1 MNRLIRFAGAMAISL
16 ACSMAWA
23 QAPSKPESK
32 NAPSKPEN
40 RNAPAAGSPEAQV
53 AARFAEKAGGQKPDQ
68 VFKSR
73 GGLYEVL
80 IGGQLYYVD
89 SDVTFVLAGRM
100 FDPRTREDLTQK
112 RLDIALKVD
121 FKSLPLDRAVK
132 TVRGDGSR
140 VMVTFEDPN
149 CGYCKRL
156 WQGMAELKNVTIYT
170 FLFPILSPDSME
182 KSKAIWCSKDRAAS
196 WDEHMVQNK
205 LPPAAPAD
213 CKTPLDQNVA
223 LGQELGISGT
233 PTIVFADGTRSAGAM
248 PVAAIEQRLA
258 AVKK

>member
-1 MNRLIRFAGAMAISL
+1 MNRLIRFAGAMAVSL
-16 ACSMAWA
+16 VCAMALA
-23 QAPSKPESK
+23 QTPPKPGESK
-32 NAPSKPEN
+32 NGPV
-40 RNAPAAGSPEAQV
+40 AGSPEAQV
-53 AARFAEKAGGQKPDQ
+53 AARFTEKAGGQKPDQ

-156 WQGMAELKNVTIYT
+156 WQSMAELKNVTIYT

-182 KSKAIWCSKDRAAS
+182 KSKAIWCAKDRAAS
-196 WDEHMVQNK
+196 WEEHMVQNK
-205 LPPAAPAD
+205 APAAAPAD
-213 CKTPLDQNVA
+213 CKTPLEQNVA
-223 LGQELGISGT
+223 LGHELGISGT

-248 PVAAIEQRLA
+248 PVSAIEQRLA

>member
-1 MNRLIRFAGAMAISL
+1 MNRLIRFAGAMAVSL
-16 ACSMAWA
+16 VCAMAVA
-23 QAPSKPESK
+23 QTPPKPGESK
-32 NAPSKPEN
+32 SGPV
-40 RNAPAAGSPEAQV
+40 AGSPEAQV
-53 AARFAEKAGGQKPDQ
+53 AARFTEKSGGQKPDQ
-68 VFKSR
+68 VFKGR

-80 IGGQLYYVD
+80 IGGQLLYVD
-89 SDVTFVLAGRM
+89 PEVSFVLVGRM
-100 FDPRTREDLTQK
+100 IDPRTREDLTQK
-112 RLDIALKVD
+112 RLDIALKID

-205 LPPAAPAD
+205 TPASAPAD
-213 CKTPLDQNVA
+213 CKTPLEQNVA
-223 LGQELGISGT
+223 LGHELGISGT

-248 PVAAIEQRLA
+248 PVSAIEQRLA

>member
-1 MNRLIRFAGAMAISL
+1 MNRLIRFAGAMAVSL
-16 ACSMAWA
+16 ACSIAWA
-23 QAPSKPESK
+23 QPA
-32 NAPSKPEN
+32 SKPEN
-40 RNAPAAGSPEAQV
+40 KNAPAAGSPEAQV

-68 VFKSR
+68 VFKGR

-89 SDVTFVLAGRM
+89 SDVTFVIAGRM

-149 CGYCKRL
+149 CGY
-156 WQGMAELKNVTIYT
+156 
-170 FLFPILSPDSME
+170 
-182 KSKAIWCSKDRAAS
+182 
-196 WDEHMVQNK
+196 
-205 LPPAAPAD
+205 
-213 CKTPLDQNVA
+213 
-223 LGQELGISGT
+223 
-233 PTIVFADGTRSAGAM
+233 
-248 PVAAIEQRLA
+248 
-258 AVKK
+258 